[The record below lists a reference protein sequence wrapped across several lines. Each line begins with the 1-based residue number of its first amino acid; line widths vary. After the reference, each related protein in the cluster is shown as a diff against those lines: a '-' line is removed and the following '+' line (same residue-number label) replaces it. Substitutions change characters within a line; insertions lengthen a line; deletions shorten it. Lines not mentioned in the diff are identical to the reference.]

1 MYELADTI
9 VAVSSPSSGARS
21 LVRISGPEV
30 PNTVRQIFEPHP
42 AAAAGLF
49 SGTITIDTELKIDA
63 LLYLFS
69 APRSYTGEHLAEIH
83 LHTNPSV
90 TEALI
95 DKLLSGT
102 VAPVRAAGPGEFT
115 ARAYLNGKIDLA
127 QAEAVNEIIT
137 SSNKLQ
143 LAAAEKL
150 LAGRLAQTTSK
161 IRSDI
166 MDSLSLLEAA
176 LDFSQHDIEF
186 ISRPQAVQRLE
197 QILSALDK
205 LLTSSIS
212 YESMVDLPAV
222 GIAGLPNAGKSSLL
236 NRLLGRQRSIVS
248 AQLKTTRDVLT
259 GVLTLAGCR
268 CVLFDCAGLMTRPDN
283 ILDKLA
289 QQAAT
294 EALKNACI
302 VILCVD
308 ISKSDFARDIA
319 ALKLIESKTLIAV
332 AAKSDL
338 LSEDKLSERLAG
350 VNKLFGADFLPI
362 SSKTGLGIETLR
374 KKIDK
379 KLIEETI
386 GQPISADSE
395 FSEVAET
402 GVSAL
407 TSRHKQAVTE
417 AIENIKEA
425 VNEVNADNDEVA
437 AMMLR
442 AAYHAISNIEQ
453 QNIDEQILE
462 NIFGRFCI
470 GK

>member
-1 MYELADTI
+1 MYELTDTI
-9 VAVSSPSSGARS
+9 VALSSTSSGARS
-21 LVRISGPEV
+21 LVRISGLEV
-30 PNTVRQIFEPHP
+30 PNTIRRIFEPHP

-49 SGTITIDTELKIDA
+49 SGAVAIDTGLKIDA

-83 LHTNPSV
+83 LHTNSSV

-102 VAPVRAAGPGEFT
+102 VADLRAAGPGEFT

-166 MDSLSLLEAA
+166 MDSLSLLEAG

-186 ISRPQAVQRLE
+186 ISRPQALRRLE
-197 QILSALDK
+197 QILSELDK
-205 LLTSSIS
+205 LLSSSIS

-236 NRLLGRQRSIVS
+236 NKLLGRQRSIVS
-248 AQLKTTRDVLT
+248 ARLKTTRDVLT
-259 GVLTLAGCR
+259 GILTLAGCR
-268 CVLFDCAGLMTRPDN
+268 CVLFDCAGLIIAPDN

-289 QQAAT
+289 RQAAT

-308 ISKSDFARDIA
+308 ISKSDFARDIE
-319 ALKLIESKTLIAV
+319 ALKLIEPQALIAV

-338 LSEDKLSERLAG
+338 LSEDKLNQRLDEL
-350 VNKLFGADFLPI
+350 NESFDADFLPT

-374 KKIDK
+374 KEIDK
-379 KLIEETI
+379 KLIEETTV
-386 GQPISADSE
+386 QPISADSE
-395 FSEVAET
+395 CSHVAET

-407 TSRHKQAVTE
+407 TSRHKQAVAE
-417 AIENIKEA
+417 AIENIKQS
-425 VNEVNADNDEVA
+425 VKQVNAGNDEVA

-442 AAYHAISNIEQ
+442 AAYQAISNIEQ

>member
-197 QILSALDK
+197 QIPV
-205 LLTSSIS
+205 S
-212 YESMVDLPAV
+212 Y
-222 GIAGLPNAGKSSLL
+222 
-236 NRLLGRQRSIVS
+236 
-248 AQLKTTRDVLT
+248 TH
-259 GVLTLAGCR
+259 LTLP
-268 CVLFDCAGLMTRPDN
+268 T
-283 ILDKLA
+283 
-289 QQAAT
+289 
-294 EALKNACI
+294 
-302 VILCVD
+302 
-308 ISKSDFARDIA
+308 
-319 ALKLIESKTLIAV
+319 
-332 AAKSDL
+332 SDL
-338 LSEDKLSERLAG
+338 
-350 VNKLFGADFLPI
+350 V
-362 SSKTGLGIETLR
+362 
-374 KKIDK
+374 
-379 KLIEETI
+379 
-386 GQPISADSE
+386 
-395 FSEVAET
+395 
-402 GVSAL
+402 
-407 TSRHKQAVTE
+407 
-417 AIENIKEA
+417 
-425 VNEVNADNDEVA
+425 
-437 AMMLR
+437 
-442 AAYHAISNIEQ
+442 
-453 QNIDEQILE
+453 
-462 NIFGRFCI
+462 
-470 GK
+470 